1 MAHIVHVATLAGPAL
16 PHGTGLSDVGIFW
29 FENLPYAYA
38 GAFSDGGVLRLRL
51 TDGGLEV
58 ADDRP
63 GTGATGTLGFS
74 DLALV
79 GVNGA
84 PHLLAAGALD
94 DRPALRALNPATG
107 ATGALRQIVPGDVA
121 VDGFSQVVA
130 VPLPGG
136 GEAVVA
142 GRAHSPGL
150 QSFVIGPD
158 FALDLRDVATDDGKA
173 PLADVS
179 ALAVLEVAGTPY
191 VIAASALD
199 SGLAAFRVGPGGALE
214 ATDTLPA
221 PSGDGFS
228 AITALATL
236 TLGGTGLVLAGSGP
250 AGTLSVFRLNPQ
262 GVFFATDHMLD
273 TLGTRFDGVAALATF
288 THAGRGFA
296 VAGGAD
302 AGLSLFEVTQ
312 AGRLIHLQALA
323 DSGATALA
331 QVSGLDATV
340 AGGKATIVATGF
352 GPDGGIGQFTVDLGA
367 LAPPRQGG
375 AAAEALTGDGHDDLL
390 SGGGGNDTLSG
401 GAGVDIVLDGPG
413 TDRLTG
419 GAGADVFVL
428 AGDGAQ
434 DTITDFAPGLD
445 RIDLSDWGML
455 HHIGALGI
463 TPLANGARISFGAE
477 VLIVEPAQP
486 GPLGPADFSQD
497 DFIFL

>member
-1 MAHIVHVATLAGPAL
+1 MVHVATLAGAAL
-16 PHGTGLSDVGIFW
+16 PHGTGLSEVGIFW

-38 GAFSDGGVLRLRL
+38 GAFSDGGLLRLRL
-51 TDGGLEV
+51 SDSGLVVVEN
-58 ADDRP
+58 RP
-63 GTGATGTLGFS
+63 GTSATGTLGFS

-79 GVNGA
+79 AVNGA
-84 PHLLAAGALD
+84 PHLLVAGALD

-107 ATGALRQIVPGDVA
+107 ATGALRQIVPGEVA
-121 VDGFSQVVA
+121 VDGLSQVVA

-136 GEAVVA
+136 GEAMVA
-142 GRAHSPGL
+142 GRANSPGL

-158 FALDLRDVATDDGKA
+158 FAFDLRGVATNDGKT

-191 VIAASALD
+191 VITGSALD
-199 SGLAAFRVGPGGALE
+199 CGLAAFRVGPGGALE

-262 GVFFATDHMLD
+262 GVFFGTDHMLD
-273 TLGTRFDGVAALATF
+273 TLDTRFDGVAAIATF

-302 AGLSLFEVTQ
+302 AGLSLFEITP
-312 AGRLIHLQALA
+312 AGRLIHLQALSDTA
-323 DSGATALA
+323 ATALT
-331 QVSGLDATV
+331 QVSGLAATV
-340 AGGKATIVATGF
+340 AGGVATIVATGF
-352 GPDGGIGQFTVDLGA
+352 GPDGGAGMFTVDLGA
-367 LAPPRQGG
+367 LAPPQQGG
-375 AAAEALTGDGHDDLL
+375 DGAEALTGDGRDDLL

-401 GAGVDIVLDGPG
+401 GGGADILIDGLG
-413 TDRLTG
+413 ADRLTG
-419 GAGADVFVL
+419 GPGADVFIL
-428 AGDGAQ
+428 AADGAQ
-434 DTITDFAPGLD
+434 DRIIDFAAGID
-445 RIDLSDWGML
+445 RIDLSDWGMVY
-455 HHIGALGI
+455 HIGALSI
-463 TPLANGARISFGAE
+463 TPLANGARIAFGAE
-477 VLIVEPAQP
+477 AVIVEPAQP
-486 GPLGPADFSQD
+486 RPLGPGDFSQD